1 MIDLRQFKIQN
12 PKFKIS
18 LMHLIESP
26 RLYVRYYTM
35 NDLDNFFR
43 LNGDEEVMRFIRAPK
58 NREEC
63 AVFLQEVIDRYTKK
77 VCDMRLSLHIKDT
90 GEFIGSF
97 AIIPIDHTTDIQ
109 LGYSLL
115 KKDWGKGY
123 ATEIVEAGLNYAGN
137 VLKLEE
143 IKAVT
148 MLKNIASQKVL
159 MKNGFVFEKKTE
171 MEGEKVNVYN
181 YKF

>member
-1 MIDLRQFKIQN
+1 MY
-12 PKFKIS
+12 
-18 LMHLIESP
+18 LIESP
-26 RLYVRYYTM
+26 RLFVRYYTM
-35 NDLDNFFR
+35 KDLDNFYR

-77 VCDMRLSLHIKDT
+77 VCDMRLSMHEKNT

-97 AIIPIDHTTDIQ
+97 AIIPIDHTPDIQ

-115 KKDWGKGY
+115 KKNWGKGY
-123 ATEIVEAGLNYAGN
+123 ATEVVQAGLDFAAD
-137 VLKLEE
+137 VLKLDE

-148 MLKNIASQKVL
+148 MVENIASQKVL
-159 MKNGFVFEKKTE
+159 LKNGFVFEKKTE
-171 MEGEKVNVYN
+171 MEGEKVNLYN
-181 YKF
+181 FKF